1 MSRFAYVSGRYLRH
15 RAATVSV
22 DDRGFQFG
30 DGAYEVMAVHH
41 SVPID
46 EELHL
51 QRLCRSLAELHI
63 PEPVD
68 RRALPVILD
77 RVLSLNRVREG
88 LLYLQVTRGAARRD
102 HVFPKAVKPVLVV
115 TARRVPPVPPV
126 LIRDGVT
133 VISIPDQRWARC
145 DIKSLNLLP
154 NVLGKQQARAAGAFE
169 AWQIDV
175 RGMVT
180 EGASTNAWI
189 VTGDGALL
197 TRPADYAILNGVTRQ
212 VILRHAGEFGLRLV
226 ERPFSLLEAKS
237 ATEAF
242 LTSTTSLVLPVTRID
257 DTPIGDGRPGPVAQG
272 LRARLLLKLT
282 REMGRQSP

>member
-1 MSRFAYVSGRYLRH
+1 MSRFAYVGGRYLRH
-15 RAATVSV
+15 RAATVSI

-30 DGAYEVMAVHH
+30 DGAYEVMAVHRGFP
-41 SVPID
+41 VD
-46 EELHL
+46 QVLHL
-51 QRLCRSLAELHI
+51 QRLYRSLAELQI
-63 PEPVD
+63 AEPVD

-77 RVLSLNRVREG
+77 RVLSLNRVCEG

-102 HVFPKAVKPVLVV
+102 HVFPKAATPMLLV

-126 LIRDGVT
+126 VIRDGVA

-169 AWQIDV
+169 AWQVDTE
-175 RGMVT
+175 GMVT

-189 VTGDGALL
+189 VTEDGALM
-197 TRPADYAILNGVTRQ
+197 TRPADHAILNGVTRQ
-212 VILRHAGEFGLRLV
+212 VILRQATEFGLRLV
-226 ERPFSLLEAKS
+226 ERPFSLGQAKS

-257 DTPIGDGRPGPVAQG
+257 EVPIGDGRPGPVAQG
-272 LRARLLLKLT
+272 LRARLLLLLN
-282 REMGRQSP
+282 EEIGRQSP

>member
-1 MSRFAYVSGRYLRH
+1 MSRFAYVNGRYLRH
-15 RAATVSV
+15 QAATVSI

-30 DGAYEVMAVHH
+30 DGAYEVMAVHRG
-41 SVPID
+41 VPID
-46 EELHL
+46 QELHL
-51 QRLCRSLAELHI
+51 QRLYRSLAELQI
-63 PEPVD
+63 AQPVD

-77 RVLSLNRVREG
+77 RVLSLNQVCEG
-88 LLYLQVTRGAARRD
+88 LIYLQVTRGTARRD
-102 HVFPKAVKPVLVV
+102 HVFPKAARPALVV
-115 TARRVPPVPPV
+115 TARRVPPVPPA
-126 LIRDGVT
+126 LIRDGVAI
-133 VISIPDQRWARC
+133 ISIPDQRWARC

-169 AWQIDV
+169 AWQVDAQ
-175 RGMVT
+175 GMVT

-189 VTGDGALL
+189 VTEAGALM
-197 TRPADYAILNGVTRQ
+197 TRPADHAILNGVTRQ

-257 DTPIGDGRPGPVAQG
+257 EASVGDGRPGPVAQG
-272 LRARLLLKLT
+272 LRARLMLLSNK
-282 REMGRQSP
+282 EAGRQLP